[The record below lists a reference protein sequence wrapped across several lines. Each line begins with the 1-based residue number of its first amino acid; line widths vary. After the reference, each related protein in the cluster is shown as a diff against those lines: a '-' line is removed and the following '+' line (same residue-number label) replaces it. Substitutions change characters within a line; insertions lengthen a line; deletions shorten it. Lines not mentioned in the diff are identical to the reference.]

1 MSGVPSLAQEL
12 LRAVQPWALPK
23 KKGVGIAV
31 RPAWKNLLTLLGMKR
46 WSTEAGNLLTR
57 GGLSFQY
64 QTKQSVGRTREA
76 LSLGPL
82 FGAVDLDGHAAAC
95 CGHVASP
102 EIGQPGSTLLFLLF
116 QDV

>member
-1 MSGVPSLAQEL
+1 MPCGRGHCQ
-12 LRAVQPWALPK
+12 K
-23 KKGVGIAV
+23 KRGGIAV

-82 FGAVDLDGHAAAC
+82 FGAVDLDGHAAAR